1 MGAGFGCGF
10 FMAQFGQ
17 NQSFLAQL
25 GLDQFRHVFVMQPAD
40 HRHQGALHTGE
51 ASEENERAAHV
62 VVPRCKMIDGQIH
75 DERNASCSFNLGGH
89 HSRCIEPLQAENADA
104 KDVDETFKD
113 AEGGHR
119 YREHRIGIAQEERH
133 DGQRKDEHRG
143 DQTTGSRRLVIDIP
157 LYQLGDKI
165 KETTRILP
173 LFPLV
178 QDEDKA
184 HKDDKFLDAG
194 QFRYEDS
201 HQSNEQHGNHGVD
214 FQRVMFHKFPHNH
227 IY

>member
-1 MGAGFGCGF
+1 
-10 FMAQFGQ
+10 MAQFVQ
-17 NQSFLAQL
+17 NQSFLPQL

-104 KDVDETFKD
+104 EDVDETFKD

-119 YREHRIGIAQEERH
+119 CAECTMAFACAGCGNCGRCKDVELVDLNNIWVPELLSEE
-133 DGQRKDEHRG
+133 
-143 DQTTGSRRLVIDIP
+143 
-157 LYQLGDKI
+157 
-165 KETTRILP
+165 
-173 LFPLV
+173 
-178 QDEDKA
+178 
-184 HKDDKFLDAG
+184 
-194 QFRYEDS
+194 
-201 HQSNEQHGNHGVD
+201 
-214 FQRVMFHKFPHNH
+214 
-227 IY
+227 